1 MGSATA
7 KTAQHRAA
15 APRMRATVVDAFPDG
30 VVVEVKVSDE
40 LLGALLRGR
49 VDHFLVSIIGDE
61 WEDALR
67 SRLRAVK

>member
-1 MGSATA
+1 
-7 KTAQHRAA
+7 
-15 APRMRATVVDAFPDG
+15 MRAQVVDAFPDG

-67 SRLRAVK
+67 SRLRVVT